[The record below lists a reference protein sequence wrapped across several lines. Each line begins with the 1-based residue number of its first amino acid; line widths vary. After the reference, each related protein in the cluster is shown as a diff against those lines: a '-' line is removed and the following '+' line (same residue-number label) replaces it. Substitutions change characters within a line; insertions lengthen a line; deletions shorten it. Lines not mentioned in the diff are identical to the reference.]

1 MTTLEIDQ
9 TVAALKAILDD
20 QASAWNRGDA
30 TAWSAAFSNDADFVN
45 VLGHAFTGRTSICE
59 QHARIFA
66 GPYLGSKTAVS
77 MRKLSQV
84 SAEIVLLE
92 SVHEVTS
99 FKALPPG
106 ITETTS
112 GVLKTLMKYV
122 VVERDGAWRIVA
134 AQNTAVLPAPSC
146 H

>member
-1 MTTLEIDQ
+1 MTTLELDQ
-9 TVAALKAILDD
+9 SAAVLKAILDD

-30 TAWSAAFSNDADFVN
+30 TAWAEAFSDDADFVN
-45 VLGHAFTGRTSICE
+45 VLGHAFTGRASIRE

-77 MRKLSQV
+77 VRKLSQV
-84 SAEIVLLE
+84 SPEIALLE
-92 SVHEVTS
+92 TVHEVTG

-106 ITETTS
+106 IAETTS

-122 VVERDGAWRIVA
+122 VVKRDGAWRIVA
-134 AQNTAVLPAPSC
+134 AQNTVVLQAPSG